1 MQADYH
7 LHTPL
12 CHHAEGSPADY
23 AKVAIGRGLD
33 EIGFSDHNPMPTQF
47 DDWRMSIGDLPLY
60 LDMVQAA
67 REQYPAL
74 PIRIG
79 LECDFIAG
87 QETWIERLAGK
98 TDWDYLIGSVHYIAN
113 GWAVDDPKW
122 IGRFTDRPVDEIW
135 TMYWKAYEQC
145 IRSGL
150 FDFVAHPDLVK
161 KFGFKPEG
169 DLRKYYEPSIAAAAE
184 KKVAIEINTAG
195 LRKPVNELYPSR
207 EFLEMAFAADIPLLI
222 NSDAHAP
229 EEVGADFPAAVQLAK
244 EVGYTQ
250 TLRFEKRKRRFVP
263 L

>member
-1 MQADYH
+1 
-7 LHTPL
+7 
-12 CHHAEGSPADY
+12 
-23 AKVAIGRGLD
+23 
-33 EIGFSDHNPMPTQF
+33 
-47 DDWRMSIGDLPLY
+47 
-60 LDMVQAA
+60 
-67 REQYPAL
+67 
-74 PIRIG
+74 
-79 LECDFIAG
+79 
-87 QETWIERLAGK
+87 
-98 TDWDYLIGSVHYIAN
+98 
-113 GWAVDDPKW
+113 
-122 IGRFTDRPVDEIW
+122 VDEIW
-135 TMYWKAYEQC
+135 TMYWNAYERC

-161 KFGFKPEG
+161 KFGFRPEG

-229 EEVGADFPAAVQLAK
+229 EEVGADFSSAVQLAK

-250 TLRFEKRKRRFVP
+250 TLRFQNRKRRFVP